1 MASGKYSLRLLS
13 ALAFLCASTAAHSTD
28 TSTEA
33 LPCAAPVMIMST
45 QSELPAVLGTVET
58 DVLPLSA
65 ATTNPRPVFV
75 SMPELLSREEMALL
89 SESDLLD
96 RIATIERA
104 ISSLFDSMPALLPA
118 PSLTKNE
125 AGCH

>member
-1 MASGKYSLRLLS
+1 
-13 ALAFLCASTAAHSTD
+13 
-28 TSTEA
+28 
-33 LPCAAPVMIMST
+33 MIMST